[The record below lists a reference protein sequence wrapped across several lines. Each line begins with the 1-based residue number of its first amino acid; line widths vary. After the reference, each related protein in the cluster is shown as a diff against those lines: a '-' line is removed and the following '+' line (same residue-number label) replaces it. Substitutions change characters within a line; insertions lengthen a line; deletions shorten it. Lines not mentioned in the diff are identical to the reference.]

1 MLKYALE
8 MQTWSS
14 ILSTYQNKISALG
27 KKWWLMWKNVRK
39 WKQWQQKKT
48 ERKIQIKVRPD
59 WIWTL
64 QLNCRKPI
72 PKAFDSSGSYTTSKR
87 EAYLKGVFEVSSCM
101 FEKDSC
107 KTVLTFSPVLKKK
120 LCWVLS
126 RIVKMV
132 TAMTYEAKHAK
143 SLNLEEQ
150 EKKCSLI

>member
-1 MLKYALE
+1 MVAYVEEREKVKA
-8 MQTWSS
+8 MAT
-14 ILSTYQNKISALG
+14 K
-27 KKWWLMWKNVRK
+27 
-39 WKQWQQKKT
+39 KKT

-143 SLNLEEQ
+143 SLNLEVE
-150 EKKCSLI
+150 EKSVHWFRKKKLFQNVITTCWLFAISLINTN

>member
-1 MLKYALE
+1 
-8 MQTWSS
+8 MQRIICCRYGRKTWE
-14 ILSTYQNKISALG
+14 
-27 KKWWLMWKNVRK
+27 KWQKRK
-39 WKQWQQKKT
+39 
-48 ERKIQIKVRPD
+48 EIQIKVRPD

-64 QLNCRKPI
+64 QLNCHKPI
-72 PKAFDSSGSYTTSKR
+72 LKVFDSSGCYTISKR
-87 EAYLKGVFEVSSCM
+87 EAYLRGDFEVSSSM

-143 SLNLEEQ
+143 SLNLEVE
-150 EKKCSLI
+150 EKSVHWFRKKKLFQNVITTCWLFAISLINTN